1 MGPLPSCNNGTADDL
16 IEGDWF
22 TLQAGCKLR
31 KVDCFKVVTV
41 EEGLFVGSVF
51 GKLDGTTVGK
61 TEGLLYGYKLGL
73 FDGCEL
79 S

>member
-51 GKLDGTTVGK
+51 SKFG
-61 TEGLLYGYKLGL
+61 
-73 FDGCEL
+73 FN
-79 S
+79 